1 MNLDS
6 GSELSVN
13 QRACPVP
20 RREAEDPVYA
30 HHSQPP
36 EDPVYAYHWPPPETH
51 DVKEKPRSGDFHLL
65 LRYVEIPNLQY
76 KRRKQRSN
84 EAYLHLKIIA

>member
-36 EDPVYAYHWPPPETH
+36 EDPVYAYHWPPPETAW
-51 DVKEKPRSGDFHLL
+51 K
-65 LRYVEIPNLQY
+65 NQ
-76 KRRKQRSN
+76 
-84 EAYLHLKIIA
+84 EAGISILIVIYGNPQFAI

>member
-51 DVKEKPRSGDFHLL
+51 DVKEKPRSGDFHLYCDTWKSPICNIKGAN
-65 LRYVEIPNLQY
+65 R
-76 KRRKQRSN
+76 
-84 EAYLHLKIIA
+84 EATRPIYI